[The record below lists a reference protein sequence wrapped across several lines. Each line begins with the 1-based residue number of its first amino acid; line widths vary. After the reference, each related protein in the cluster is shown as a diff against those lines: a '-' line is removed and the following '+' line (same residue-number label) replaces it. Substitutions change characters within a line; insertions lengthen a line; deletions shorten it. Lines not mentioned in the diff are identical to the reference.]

1 MHPRL
6 VAILGALLAEKGR
19 VGELCR
25 VSGLKSESFLA
36 AAGRKGTR
44 RKWKDIC
51 CFQRLQLALWICG
64 AGQKNVVDRCVKIEY
79 LYQDER
85 GRAVIR
91 MFESHSRP
99 RQRTYT
105 RSRHWTNIVV
115 AMIERGCLWPSLRCD
130 TFEAFNFSNPVLW
143 GECLRAADLYFSLSH
158 QQVGG
163 ELHDESEGDSEWV
176 KELEGRLECKE
187 INAAVIPAS
196 QLIGWVKDFP
206 SAWYFLEAGQLF
218 ENPILAKERWNKARS
233 INPDTAIVK
242 TPRNG
247 ACPYCQG
254 NIGDNWHT
262 HLMACA
268 NYRHQVKERLARQSQ
283 GFAKV
288 FPKASLQ
295 EPDQRAPKRR
305 RSSPSEQPASPKKT
319 QTSKAGGPRNNHK
332 NLKRRR

>member
-1 MHPRL
+1 M
-6 VAILGALLAEKGR
+6 
-19 VGELCR
+19 
-25 VSGLKSESFLA
+25 SGLKSESFLA
-36 AAGRKGTR
+36 GVKKA

-51 CFQRLQLALWICG
+51 CFQRLQLALWIRG
-64 AGQKNVVDRCVKIEY
+64 AGQKIVVDRCVKIEY

-91 MFESHSRP
+91 LFESHSRP

-143 GECLRAADLYFSLSH
+143 GECLRAADMYFSLSH
-158 QQVGG
+158 QVEG

-176 KELEGRLECKE
+176 KELKGRLKCKCIDAAAE
-187 INAAVIPAS
+187 IS

-206 SAWYFLEAGQLF
+206 SAWYFLKADHLF

-233 INPDTAIVK
+233 IDPGTTIVK
-242 TPRNG
+242 TPRNC
-247 ACPYCQG
+247 ACPYCPET
-254 NIGDNWHT
+254 IGDNWHT
-262 HLMACA
+262 HLMACT
-268 NYRHQVKERLARQSQ
+268 NYRHRVKEMLARQSQ

-295 EPDQRAPKRR
+295 VPDQRAPKRR
-305 RSSPSEQPASPKKT
+305 RSSPSEQPQRAAPASPKT
-319 QTSKAGGPRNNHK
+319 PQTSNRAGEQRRHRSV
-332 NLKRRR
+332 KRRR